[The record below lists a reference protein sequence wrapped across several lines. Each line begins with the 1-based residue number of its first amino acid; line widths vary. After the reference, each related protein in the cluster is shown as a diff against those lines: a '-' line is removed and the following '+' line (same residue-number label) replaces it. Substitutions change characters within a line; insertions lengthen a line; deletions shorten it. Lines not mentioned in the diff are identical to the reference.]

1 MRVAF
6 ITHIQSVCNDVEL
19 ADKGARPGL
28 DHLIEVTCH
37 RFVVECQQ
45 TGTKRDRSGAETSSM
60 ECLSNPADVALLLA
74 QLSDQGNWG
83 PHDLLL
89 NRLILH
95 AETVHT
101 FAFSAFFQPLLATLI
116 HRLREFSD
124 NIPRYA
130 ELFKTV
136 LEDYRLRYIQPRPPG
151 GDWACSPEGC
161 GRGRGCPSC
170 EKLDEFLGDPTK
182 EIERFQV
189 ENYRRAHLHQQLDGT
204 GHRHDTDRSTY
215 PETLVVKKR
224 QSSLHKAFTEWQ
236 ARVVEGE
243 KALNAM
249 DGDVLKELLGDQY
262 TEMMSLSKVKKTH
275 KTPGVRQSIRE
286 SRGKRI
292 EIIDLA

>member
-6 ITHIQSVCNDVEL
+6 ITHIQRVCNDVEL

-37 RFVVECQQ
+37 RFAVECQQ

-89 NRLILH
+89 NKLILK
-95 AETVHT
+95 ARIVHT
-101 FAFSAFFQPLLATLI
+101 FAFPSFFQPLLATLI
-116 HRLREFSD
+116 QRLQEFS
-124 NIPRYA
+124 NHIPRYA
-130 ELFKTV
+130 DLFQTV
-136 LEDYRLRYIQPRPPG
+136 LENYRFRYIQPKPPG

-161 GRGRGCPSC
+161 GRYCHDC
-170 EKLDEFLGDPTK
+170 KKMDEFLGDPTK
-182 EIERFQV
+182 EVERFRV

-224 QSSLHKAFTEWQ
+224 QSSSHKAFTEWQ

-243 KALNAM
+243 KASSAM

-262 TEMMSLSKVKKTH
+262 TEMMSLRKVKKTH
-275 KTPGVRQSIRE
+275 NTPGVRQSIRE
-286 SRGKRI
+286 SGGKRI
-292 EIIDLA
+292 EIIDLT